1 MPATNMYACHSSA
14 SLCFSLPLCV
24 TSYMRLHAMCPL
36 TTSRTIARTRTR
48 TRTRIRTHAH
58 MQCKVC
64 VWSCITLSLAVVC
77 WEMLMDSDSMPTC
90 ALWRRSKLIHVAQP
104 TTEIHSLHAQFC
116 HSLRKYQV
124 CLGWGGEGG
133 GGGGAL
139 EACIAIC
146 VRSHAHTCMAACW
159 AHHQKSS
166 VGTDRPAR
174 TASPTIRAC
183 SGIKGMICPATPRHS
198 VLDRS
203 HIAFSVNSFLEIEPS
218 PAAYSAISY
227 SHVLVC

>member
-124 CLGWGGEGG
+124 CLGWGGGG
-133 GGGGAL
+133 GGRGRGTGGMHSYLRTQPRAHL
-139 EACIAIC
+139 HGCMLGTSSKVICRHRPSGKDCFAIYPRLQWHQGYDLPGNPPAQ
-146 VRSHAHTCMAACW
+146 RSRQVPH
-159 AHHQKSS
+159 
-166 VGTDRPAR
+166 R
-174 TASPTIRAC
+174 
-183 SGIKGMICPATPRHS
+183 
-198 VLDRS
+198 VLR
-203 HIAFSVNSFLEIEPS
+203 E
-218 PAAYSAISY
+218 
-227 SHVLVC
+227 